1 MENVLVPQDDKKIMK
16 QTYNQEK
23 IFKVIVI
30 GDSNVGKT
38 SLTYKFCEGIFL
50 DSTEATIGVDFRSK
64 ILWIDDEKITVCI

>member
-1 MENVLVPQDDKKIMK
+1 MENVLVSQDDKKIMK